1 MAGSSLAERGLF
13 LGDSKLKMSQQ
24 CAAAAPTANRLLG
37 CIRRGVTSRD
47 RDWII
52 PLCSALVRLHVESCV
67 QFWSP
72 RLMKDLDRLEIVQRS
87 ENNHALEETPQG
99 MWWCPHH

>member
-24 CAAAAPTANRLLG
+24 CSAAATTANRLLG
-37 CIRRGVTSRD
+37 CIRRGLTSRH

-52 PLCSALVRLHVESCV
+52 PLCSALLRLHLEYWV
-67 QFWSP
+67 QFGSP
-72 RLMKDLDRLEIVQRS
+72 QLMKDVERLELVQRT
-87 ENNHALEETPQG
+87 ENSH
-99 MWWCPHH
+99 